1 MKSQSIRKL
10 FIISMLLPL
19 LSGCYAGVMALSL
32 APTAIMAGA
41 NVYNAIE
48 EADINA
54 AVSPSVTKEELG
66 KIKRIA
72 LIFVDSGTTE
82 TSGIG
87 TSGSLT
93 TIVRDNLALEL
104 LKEGFEVVEAQKLKS
119 VLQEKGTQ
127 VDSIH
132 MDKAI
137 KAGKLLG
144 VQAIVV
150 GAVSGSYAGSFGPFT
165 GQTRMHLSV
174 LSASIKIIGVE
185 KADTLM
191 VVTINYKNGQNPSV
205 AAESLAVVFKAKIE
219 DPFGDVKERLKTKIR
234 YQSG

>member
-93 TIVRDNLALEL
+93 TI
-104 LKEGFEVVEAQKLKS
+104 
-119 VLQEKGTQ
+119 
-127 VDSIH
+127 
-132 MDKAI
+132 
-137 KAGKLLG
+137 G

-150 GAVSGSYAGSFGPFT
+150 GAVSQSYGGSFGVFT
-165 GQTRMHLSV
+165 GQSRMHLSV

-185 KADTLM
+185 EADTLM

-205 AAESLAVVFKAKIE
+205 TAESLAVVFKAKIE
-219 DPFGDVKERLKTKIR
+219 DPFGHVKERLKTKIR
-234 YQSG
+234 